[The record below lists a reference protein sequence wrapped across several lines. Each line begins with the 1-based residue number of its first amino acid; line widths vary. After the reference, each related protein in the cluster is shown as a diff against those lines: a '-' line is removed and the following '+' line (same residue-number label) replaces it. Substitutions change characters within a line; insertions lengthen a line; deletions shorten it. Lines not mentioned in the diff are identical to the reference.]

1 MRSDMKTDYEQSR
14 GDRNTPNPGLFVSAA
29 YAAACT
35 EVSTIRMNKISGNST
50 TSIAGL
56 PTETYRGQSQE
67 LRYFANGDGFLRK
80 PEENHSGTVFPPPSR
95 LDTATAVA
103 QNPGQ
108 ISYEQ
113 GQQH

>member
-1 MRSDMKTDYEQSR
+1 
-14 GDRNTPNPGLFVSAA
+14 
-29 YAAACT
+29 
-35 EVSTIRMNKISGNST
+35 MNKISGNST

-80 PEENHSGTVFPPPSR
+80 PEENHSGTVFPLPSR
-95 LDTATAVA
+95 LDTTTAVA
-103 QNPGQ
+103 QNLCE

-113 GQQH
+113 EGQQH